1 MTMHF
6 PDLNDDVRA
15 MMLEEIRLDQ
25 EQSGL
30 YMSNR
35 LSPTGR
41 EAWLRL
47 LAHAAESGTPQ
58 SLASEL
64 RKNGCLLTSEMSQRN
79 GKPYTKAVPRD
90 APDTLAEG
98 EFNRFY
104 IRAICVIALHRGQA
118 GVEVY
123 RAKDAINP
131 RPESVSKV
139 GSRVDADSLLND
151 LRTNPG
157 IESALGIPAGPNSGL
172 SVRLVPATAPI
183 LAT

>member
-15 MMLEEIRLDQ
+15 TMLEEICLDV

-35 LSPTGR
+35 LSPAGR
-41 EAWLRL
+41 EAWPRL
-47 LAHAAESGTPQ
+47 LRRAAESGTPQ

-64 RKNGCLLTSEMSQRN
+64 RKNGRLLSSEMSQRN
-79 GKPYTKAVPRD
+79 GKRYPKAVPHD
-90 APDTLAEG
+90 APETLAEG

-104 IRAICVIALHRGQA
+104 IRAVCVIALHRGQT

-123 RAKDAINP
+123 RAKDVINP

-139 GSRVDADSLLND
+139 GSRVDAGALLND
-151 LRTNPG
+151 LRANPG
-157 IESALGIPAGPNSGL
+157 LESALGIPAGPNSGL
-172 SVRLVPATAPI
+172 SVRLVPVAAPI
-183 LAT
+183 SAA